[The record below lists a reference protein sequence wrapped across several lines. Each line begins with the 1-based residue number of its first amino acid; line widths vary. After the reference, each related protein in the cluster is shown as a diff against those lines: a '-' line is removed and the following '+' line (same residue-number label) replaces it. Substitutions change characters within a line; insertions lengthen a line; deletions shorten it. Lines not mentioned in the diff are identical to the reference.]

1 MWGEGTVLAGRYQLR
16 QRIGGGSM
24 GDVWRALDTV
34 LGREVAVKI
43 LLPALLDDAGFA
55 ARFHTEARVLAA
67 LSHPGIVS
75 VFDYGEADDPRTAF
89 LVMELITGRPLSD
102 LLDESAP
109 LSEATTLT
117 VVAQTLEALQAAHDR
132 GIVHRDVK
140 PANLMLRGGSVV
152 VTDFGVAR
160 TADARRLT
168 AADVVLGTAVYAAPE
183 QARHTAVTAAADQY
197 AVGVIAY
204 ECLTG
209 TPPFDGGTPLGI
221 MMKHLQEPV
230 PPLPETVS
238 APVRELVMRALAKDP
253 EERFA
258 SAREMAETARRLA
271 AGGGVTRIGVPQDS
285 FQTGVDVAAVEAAAA
300 AAGARVDGDFLSFV
314 VVPREDEGRGGD
326 GADGSGVGAEL
337 NEAGGG
343 AGAAAGGGGGAI
355 GGAAASD
362 VEESAPAWASYA
374 VRPQSEG
381 TDWASFTVR
390 GQGDETVPLPDGEA
404 EVEGEPETGAEPQA
418 KARGGAG
425 RVVPQDSFTAG
436 VEIGAAAEV
445 GGAARAGVARWRSG
459 EPEEEPTEVSRP
471 ARAGFGARWR
481 KRNAGQE
488 APASAAKQQES
499 EAAGKGSQ
507 AAREVAGAARPA
519 GSGTD
524 EADEP
529 EQQGSA
535 AADLAGEQAADMQRD
550 SDPTALSA
558 VGSAD
563 SAGEVA
569 ADTQRESDPPAL
581 SAGSADLAGEQAAD
595 TQREPDP
602 MVVSD
607 GSAGLAGEPAEKPES
622 ASEPAAGAEPEPE
635 PEPEPHP
642 TPRPAAPR
650 IAAGHAMPLDSFNA
664 GVELDPEE
672 ELPTGRVVPQDSFTV
687 LGSDMPESLE
697 PEPAPAPPSQPG
709 RRRAVVLAA
718 VGAVVVVAIAVAYPL
733 SHSNSSANAAVG
745 ATQGSSGAASTSGMS
760 ITSVVSVT
768 PVVSSSASGSPGKPS
783 ATGPTRPGNGA
794 GSPAS
799 ASGGGSSTP
808 HPPVSSAG
816 TSSAAVPPPVSSSSP
831 AVPHKSGYITNVGDG
846 DAIDVFGNSSGAPVY
861 TDGASLTVEPKA
873 GRTGQ
878 TFQATALT
886 SNGQAVYE
894 FGDGLNTNQLIDGSG
909 GNVSLEHC
917 ACGSPTQMWWLSQDS
932 GTPSGAF
939 YIHNQGANLCLTDNG
954 ASNALSL
961 KPCVAGDKAQQ
972 WYLP

>member
-140 PANLMLRGGSVV
+140 PANLMLRSGSVV

-271 AGGGVTRIGVPQDS
+271 AGGGGVTRIGVPQDS
-285 FQTGVDVAAVEAAAA
+285 FQTGVDVAGVEAAAAA

-314 VVPREDEGRGGD
+314 VVPREDESED
-326 GADGSGVGAEL
+326 GADGDGGEL
-337 NEAGGG
+337 TAAGGG
-343 AGAAAGGGGGAI
+343 AKAAAGSGVGSGL

-362 VEESAPAWASYA
+362 VEEIAPAWASYV
-374 VRPQSEG
+374 VRPQAEG

-390 GQGDETVPLPDGEA
+390 GREGETVPLPDGEA
-404 EVEGEPETGAEPQA
+404 AVEAEAAGAAEPEA
-418 KARGGAG
+418 KARSKSG

-436 VEIGAAAEV
+436 VEIGAAAEAAEV
-445 GGAARAGVARWRSG
+445 GGAARAGVARWRSR
-459 EPEEEPTEVSRP
+459 EPEEGSAEVSRP
-471 ARAGFGARWR
+471 AKAGFGARWR
-481 KRNAGQE
+481 KRNAAQE
-488 APASAAKQQES
+488 SAAGATGQQES
-499 EAAGKGSQ
+499 EAPGESAGTARQESQ
-507 AAREVAGAARPA
+507 AARELAGAAGPVGQRARGAA
-519 GSGTD
+519 GD
-524 EADEP
+524 
-529 EQQGSA
+529 
-535 AADLAGEQAADMQRD
+535 D
-550 SDPTALSA
+550 SETL
-558 VGSAD
+558 
-563 SAGEVA
+563 
-569 ADTQRESDPPAL
+569 R
-581 SAGSADLAGEQAAD
+581 
-595 TQREPDP
+595 
-602 MVVSD
+602 
-607 GSAGLAGEPAEKPES
+607 GSAGVASPAGEKAGDDSRAVRAPAGAGGTDLGGELAAGVADLSGGPSEQPASASQPSATAEPES
-622 ASEPAAGAEPEPE
+622 AAESEPTATAGPELAAESEPTATTEFEPASESEPASEPESE
-635 PEPEPHP
+635 PEAQPE
-642 TPRPAAPR
+642 PAAPR

-664 GVELDPEE
+664 GVELDPEDD
-672 ELPTGRVVPQDSFTV
+672 LPAGRVVPQDSFTV
-687 LGSDMPESLE
+687 LGSDVPVSLE
-697 PEPAPAPPSQPG
+697 RESAAAPPSQPG

-733 SHSNSSANAAVG
+733 SSHGNSPASAAVG
-745 ATQGSSGAASTSGMS
+745 ATQGSSSAASTSGVS
-760 ITSVVSVT
+760 TTSG
-768 PVVSSSASGSPGKPS
+768 AANGS
-783 ATGPTRPGNGA
+783 
-794 GSPAS
+794 
-799 ASGGGSSTP
+799 
-808 HPPVSSAG
+808 G
-816 TSSAAVPPPVSSSSP
+816 TSSALVPPPVSSGS
-831 AVPHKSGYITNVGDG
+831 AGVPHKSGNITNVGDG

-861 TDGASLTVEPKA
+861 ADGATVTVEPRA

-894 FGDGLNTNQLIDGSG
+894 FGDGLDTNQLIDGSG
-909 GNVSLEHC
+909 GKVSLEHC
-917 ACGSPTQMWWLSQDS
+917 ACGSPAQMWWLSQDS

-954 ASNALSL
+954 ASNVLSL
-961 KPCVAGDKAQQ
+961 KPCVAGNKAQQ